1 MPWFTCM
8 FRKTHSTKKATHTHQ
23 SKYAIHTHKRKYTD
37 TPKKERK
44 HLLTGV
50 IKFNC
55 GRRNLPWFTRVC
67 RKHTEKKH
75 TRNTHTQ
82 THPKKSG
89 NIVLPVS
96 LSSIVGGA
104 TCHGLHLCSVWY
116 ASRACTRNLC
126 CSVLQ
131 CVAMCCDV
139 LQCFAVCCSVL
150 QCVAVCCSVLQCVA
164 VCCSVLE
171 CVAVCWSVL

>member
-1 MPWFTCM
+1 M
-8 FRKTHSTKKATHTHQ
+8 FNLC
-23 SKYAIHTHKRKYTD
+23 Y
-37 TPKKERK
+37 
-44 HLLTGV
+44 
-50 IKFNC
+50 KFNC
-55 GRRNLPWFTRVC
+55 RRRNLPWFTRVIPNYTKTKKTANTQTHPKKNENVSLPVPFSSIMGGATC
-67 RKHTEKKH
+67 HCLHVYVENTHEKK
-75 TRNTHTQ
+75 TPNTHIQ

-89 NIVLPVS
+89 NIVLQVS

-131 CVAMCCDV
+131 CVAVCCDE
-139 LQCFAVCCSVL
+139 L

-164 VCCSVLE
+164 VWSSV
-171 CVAVCWSVL
+171 